1 MTTSNDHSANSQ
13 QELPESSTRLCE
25 RRANPRRSLHA
36 LATLRPMRGLSWR
49 RGATVRNVARRG
61 MMIELT
67 EGAIARELEICIE
80 MPAQN
85 GRARIAAIA
94 IVRWCAGRHVGLE
107 ILAMLPHHRERL
119 EELTRVVDGGGNA
132 REEVLPERAR

>member
-1 MTTSNDHSANSQ
+1 MTTPNNDSADSQ
-13 QELPESSTRLCE
+13 IELAESSTRSCE

-49 RGATVRNVARRG
+49 RGATVRNIARRG
-61 MMIELT
+61 LMIELT
-67 EGAIARELEICIE
+67 EGVIARDLEICIE

-107 ILAMLPHHRERL
+107 ILAMLPHHRERF
-119 EELTRVVDGGGNA
+119 EELTRVVDGGSDA
-132 REEVLPERAR
+132 REGVLSERIP